1 MYLHRSIAKTPG
13 PVDPSHNLRIEVG
26 RDSWSTH
33 CEHCERAA
41 VHTTGFV
48 YRDGNPYAIYHATLH
63 HHDKVHRA
71 DLAIGIGTWQT
82 DGASAEVS
90 AFLTAWSEADEIR
103 FGFVDPADSV
113 WSSASLLQNQ
123 LTADQARAHRARTEL
138 LAVAEGLVRGDPEVA
153 RHLG

>member
-1 MYLHRSIAKTPG
+1 MARTPE
-13 PVDPSHNLRIEVG
+13 PIDSSQDLTIEVG

-33 CEHCERAA
+33 CDHCGRGA

-48 YRDGNPYAIYHATLH
+48 YRAGDALAIYHATLH
-63 HHDKVHRA
+63 HHDNVHRA

-82 DGASAEVS
+82 DAAVADVS
-90 AFLTAWSEADEIR
+90 AFLTAWSEGDEIR

-113 WSSASLLQNQ
+113 WSSAGLLQNQ
-123 LTADQARAHRARTEL
+123 LTADQARAHSARIDL
-138 LAVAEGLVRGDPEVA
+138 LSVAEGVVRGDPEVA